1 METHKHDCIEID
13 FIKIGSLEVDF
24 IENTLKLIVST
35 LRVLFLVWYFKIT
48 NTVPSPMK
56 DMSSI

>member
-13 FIKIGSLEVDF
+13 FIKIDFLEVDF
-24 IENTLKLIVST
+24 IENTLNLILST